1 MAGSGVAEGT
11 TSELASDDARVCGL
25 AFDDGRA
32 HALTAIAIAIAAA
45 EVFAKRAPLRSA

>member
-32 HALTAIAIAIAAA
+32 HALTAIAIAAA